1 MNNQQIK
8 EWIDDLEDA
17 ALGYVSGYPDPLRL
31 NAAAASIGLRALLKT
46 HAIAPREPT
55 DEMLEAASRH
65 HECVQGDSSYCNSE
79 IPESDCADIYK
90 AMIEASENTHE
101 LSQSESN

>member
-1 MNNQQIK
+1 MNNKQIE
-8 EWIDDLEDA
+8 EWIDENKQMAFVDENHAEHVIPIDK
-17 ALGYVSGYPDPLRL
+17 VRK
-31 NAAAASIGLRALLKT
+31 LLKD
-46 HAIAPREPT
+46 HAIVPREPT

-90 AMIEASENTHE
+90 AMLEANEE
-101 LSQSESN
+101 LK